1 MDFELPCVWCRIEL
15 LSNSAIDLEAEEQRC
30 MAEVVSVQKKRVSAV
45 KKLAGLLTV
54 RLLLDPVIRCGEF
67 SLVVCVL
74 L

>member
-1 MDFELPCVWCRIEL
+1 MDFELPRVWCRIEL

-54 RLLLDPVIRCGEF
+54 RLLLDSVIRCGEV